1 MCNSGCLLWSGILSR
16 KALEALS
23 TEEFDCGLVYYLK
36 VIILEGFFNR
46 IRTLF
51 FEINVFLKQLL
62 LHILKK
68 SISLVLKSC
77 RFSLFTV
84 RRFSLFTV
92 HRFSLLVMW
101 LCTHWDTE
109 DSGHNCA
116 ESHKLQWAEHSLFAG
131 QIGWT
136 DWNDNKPKSSQD
148 SREKK
153 NNGAILGEIRNGKK
167 MWYSNI
173 VMQQG
178 GIVVLFWKQAMRKFP
193 VTRGISGVWWLFS
206 TVFKIANQ
214 CKEAYLSFHFDKR
227 WNKSQAKN
235 KFCGNYY

>member
-46 IRTLF
+46 IRTVF

-62 LHILKK
+62 FHVLKK

-101 LCTHWDTE
+101 LCTHWETE
-109 DSGHNCA
+109 DSGHNRA

-148 SREKK
+148 SRKK
-153 NNGAILGEIRNGKK
+153 
-167 MWYSNI
+167 
-173 VMQQG
+173 
-178 GIVVLFWKQAMRKFP
+178 
-193 VTRGISGVWWLFS
+193 T
-206 TVFKIANQ
+206 
-214 CKEAYLSFHFDKR
+214 
-227 WNKSQAKN
+227 
-235 KFCGNYY
+235 